1 MHWIDTRVDIRHAS
15 AGSGTDLPY
24 LVCADH
30 RHRTLFCVS
39 LEHGCAIEARHRLA
53 VEERH
58 HVLDQLRTDVRK
70 SCRGQF
76 DGAIDFRIL
85 DDRILLDPMQHCLCV
100 SAVIDVNQPYPS
112 VREVPGLPG
121 AIVLTQ
127 FANAV
132 AVPQL
137 DDDVHPAIPA
147 AQQHHDQR
155 D

>member
-1 MHWIDTRVDIRHAS
+1 MPLKLVID
-15 AGSGTDLPY
+15 L
-24 LVCADH
+24 
-30 RHRTLFCVS
+30 
-39 LEHGCAIEARHRLA
+39 
-53 VEERH
+53 
-58 HVLDQLRTDVRK
+58 
-70 SCRGQF
+70 
-76 DGAIDFRIL
+76 
-85 DDRILLDPMQHCLCV
+85 MQHCLSV
-100 SAVIDVNQPYPS
+100 SAVIDVDQPYPS

-132 AVPQL
+132 AFPQL